1 MKYLNKSQSKKNFK
15 LILNIAIPMIIANL
29 SIPLLGIV
37 DTAIVGRI
45 NIAQI
50 GSVAIGSTILSFIY
64 FCFGFFRM
72 GTTGLVA
79 QAWGQNNLKK
89 IENIFI
95 QNFLLAIIISV
106 FLIISLLLIKDTILL
121 LFTNND
127 LITLHT
133 KQYLTIRIFETP
145 ARFINFIIIG
155 LLLGCNKPWETFKL
169 IILVNFINI
178 VLDLYLGIFLNL
190 QIKGI
195 ALGTLISEYICLIYG
210 FKIINKEFPNFSVYK
225 KQFNIKIK
233 NYKNIFYSNLNL
245 FIRTAL
251 ILISIIMFTAIGS
264 RLGQLTLA
272 ANAILIS
279 IQMFISYGLDG
290 FAQAA
295 EVLVGNNY
303 KKIKK
308 HNLFNIILITGIIS
322 FISAIIISI
331 ILLFFGGYLIRFIS
345 PINEVIVET
354 KKYILWI
361 ALSPLVSFLSFHLDG
376 VFIGANL
383 SKIMRNSVI
392 LSFIIYL
399 ISLYIFVPIYNNNGL
414 WLAFIIFMFFRG
426 IFLLINI
433 NKVFN
438 ITKL

>member
-29 SIPLLGIV
+29 SIPLLGLV

-45 NIAQI
+45 NIEQI

-72 GTTGLVA
+72 GTTGLTA

-95 QNFLLAIIISV
+95 QNFVLAIIISA
-106 FLIISLLLIKDTILL
+106 LLILILFFFKDIILL

-133 KQYLTIRIFETP
+133 KQYLTIRIFEAP
-145 ARFINFIIIG
+145 ARFINLIIIG
-155 LLLGCNKPWETFKL
+155 LLLGCNKPWQTFKL
-169 IILVNFINI
+169 IILVNSINI
-178 VLDLYLGIFLNL
+178 VLDIYLGIFLNL

-210 FKIINKEFPNFSVYK
+210 FSIIKKEFPNFTFYK
-225 KQFNIKIK
+225 KQLNIKIN
-233 NYKNIFYSNLNL
+233 NYKTIFYSNLNL

-251 ILISIIMFTAIGS
+251 ILISIVMFTAIGS

-303 KKIKK
+303 KKSKK
-308 HNLFNIILITGIIS
+308 YNLINVILITGIIS
-322 FISAIIISI
+322 FLSATIISI
-331 ILLFFGGYLIRFIS
+331 ILLLYGAYLIPFIS
-345 PINEVIVET
+345 PIDEVINET
-354 KKYILWI
+354 NKYILWI

-392 LSFIIYL
+392 ISFIIYL
-399 ISLYIFVPIYNNNGL
+399 ICLYIFIPTYNNNGL
-414 WLAFIIFMFFRG
+414 WLAFMTFMLFRG
-426 IFLLINI
+426 ILLLINI
-433 NKVFN
+433 KKVLN
-438 ITKL
+438 IKKL